1 MFSKLKL
8 KKAPLSLSSV
18 SNIIKTSGISNLSPE
33 SLNPKTLG
41 VAINE
46 QFGLPKNSITAIAY
60 DPIQSLLAVATTNND
75 VRVYGQ
81 KSVEVVFEFNT
92 SSPMTE
98 LRFIKGIYLV
108 GILPGGSG
116 ITVLSLHSKSILGT
130 FLPSGTITAIDLDP
144 SLDFLIVGL
153 SNGSVVFYDV
163 DRLALT
169 PFRIDN
175 LQKKIMP
182 KQKMSLVLGIEW
194 HPRDIGTILITYSH
208 CAIIY
213 SLTTGEIKSSLI
225 YQISREAKGF
235 SHSLNISNGGKKKL
249 FGSSK
254 EVIVPLLEAH
264 FHPNGLHVVTVH
276 KDNTLSFWDG
286 NDGTLLE
293 ARNLFETNLQKPG
306 EPIETPINFAPIE
319 NVRWVCSQD
328 PELTQLVICGGDSQQ
343 GNLIHILDF
352 GYTLKYSLTSHEKQ
366 GQFYSQPSSG
376 QRIIPITLNNNTGS
390 EPEYISKI
398 LPVPIDSLPYFGG
411 NHNPSFLMMLSNIG
425 SLYISEYSSSGEPPS
440 DMSGLILPLS
450 LSLVE
455 PPVISASII
464 TVRRID
470 WYSILS
476 TKASSGGGASNSLLL
491 KGGAP
496 VSHRNAP
503 RPTGYDDS
511 SRNILVTGH
520 EGGIVRLKDISRGE
534 YQEDNLIQ
542 ISLRDT
548 LYDNGDPNSLSIVD
562 VSLGLQN
569 KEMLVGMGNGDVVI
583 CKFGK
588 INIPH
593 TKGSS
598 SGIDYRSCPVQ
609 HSNSDG
615 KIYNIK
621 DRVVGMFARSSTFLP
636 VSLLR
641 LDNPEHISCLKM
653 SNVGFAAIGYKSG
666 KMIVCDIS
674 RGPAIIYNLD
684 SIKKH
689 LITTEGDCY
698 ITTMEFA
705 IMEYGQDGYSSV
717 ILLCGTNGG
726 GNLMTFKIIPQGNG
740 GFEVVFMNKTTNL
753 NYRVLGG
760 EDARNSKLDKLIPIN
775 SSNGESAV
783 ASMEMFQKLSHGIVI
798 PGMIITTSNRDIR
811 VLQLPKTKLS
821 HKVIDES
828 CLACGVIKVKD
839 KGIVLASLV
848 KLGFIKF
855 SSIPSLNDIAD
866 VKLPKEVYNKLKNAL
881 NSEISSQSDILI
893 TGEMLIRL
901 GPTEGINLSAYI
913 SESKEKKLKEPHATD
928 LLFNENA
935 IIPPRPAAG
944 AIQWA
949 KGQTRYISSA
959 DLIGLIA
966 GPNRRPTKNIESE
979 LAHNISPEANPNAGY
994 GFQGYLS
1001 DKPEKDYK
1009 DPVRR
1014 ATGPGYGYGMGA
1026 GGLMRNLQ
1034 SGVESMEET
1043 VNGYA
1048 NNMSESMNESLAGLK
1063 KAVFNA
1069 ALKNKLGL

>member
-1 MFSKLKL
+1 MFSKFKL

-33 SLNPKTLG
+33 SLNAKTLN
-41 VAINE
+41 VSINE
-46 QFGLPKNSITAIAY
+46 QFGLPKNSITAVAY
-60 DPIQSLLAVATTNND
+60 DPTQSLLAVATTNND

-108 GILPGGSG
+108 GILPGGNG
-116 ITVLSLHSKSILGT
+116 ITVLSLHSKTILGT
-130 FLPSGTITAIDLDP
+130 FLPGTITSIDLDP

-153 SNGSVVFYDV
+153 SNGAVMFYDV
-163 DRLALT
+163 DRLANT

-175 LQKKIMP
+175 LQKKLLP
-182 KQKMSLVLGIEW
+182 KQKMSPVLGIEW
-194 HPRDIGTILITYSH
+194 HPRDIGTILIAYSH

-213 SLTTGEIKSSLI
+213 SLTAGEIKSSLV

-235 SHSLNISNGGKKKL
+235 AHSLNIANGGKKKI

-276 KDNTLSFWDG
+276 KDNTLAFWDG

-293 ARNLFETNLQKPG
+293 ARNLFETNLHRPG
-306 EPIETPINFAPIE
+306 EPIETPLNFAPIE

-328 PELTQLVICGGDSQQ
+328 PELTQLIICGGDSQQ

-366 GQFYSQPSSG
+366 GQFYAQPSSG
-376 QRIIPITLNNNTGS
+376 QRIIPITLNRNAD
-390 EPEYISKI
+390 EQPEYISRI

-411 NHNPSFLMMLSNIG
+411 NHNPSYLILLSNNG
-425 SLYISEYSSSGEPPS
+425 SLYITEYSNSGEPPS

-450 LSLVE
+450 ISLIQ
-455 PPVISASII
+455 PPVIDASII
-464 TVRRID
+464 TVKRID

-476 TKASSGGGASNSLLL
+476 TKASSGGGASNFLLL

-496 VSHRNAP
+496 VSQRNAP
-503 RPTGYDDS
+503 RPTGYDDN
-511 SRNILVTGH
+511 SRNILITGH
-520 EGGIVRLKDISRGE
+520 EGGIIRLKDISRGE
-534 YQEDNLIQ
+534 YQEDKLIQ

-548 LYDNGDPNSLSIVD
+548 LYDNGDPNCIDIVS

-569 KEMLVGMGNGDVVI
+569 KEMAVGMGNGDVVI

-588 INIPH
+588 VNIPPN
-593 TKGSS
+593 KGSS
-598 SGIDYRSCPVQ
+598 SGIDYHNCPVQ
-609 HSNSDG
+609 HSNSDA

-621 DRVVGMFARSSTFLP
+621 DRVVGTFARSSNFLP
-636 VSLLR
+636 VSLLK
-641 LDNPEHISCLKM
+641 LDNQDQISCLKM
-653 SNVGFAAIGYKSG
+653 SNIGFAAIGYKSG
-666 KMIVCDIS
+666 KMVVCDIS
-674 RGPAIIYNLD
+674 RGPAIIYNID

-689 LITTEGDCY
+689 LITTESNCY

-726 GNLMTFKIIPQGNG
+726 GNLMVFKIIPQGNG

-760 EDARNSKLDKLIPIN
+760 EDAADSKLDKLIPIN

-821 HKVIDES
+821 HKVVDES

-866 VKLPKEVYNKLKNAL
+866 VKIPKEIYNKLKNAL
-881 NSEISSQSDILI
+881 ESPISSQSDILI
-893 TGEMLIRL
+893 TGEMFVRL

-949 KGQTRYISSA
+949 KGQTRYISSE
-959 DLIGLIA
+959 DLIELIA
-966 GPNRRPTKNIESE
+966 GPNRRSTKNIESE

-1026 GGLMRNLQ
+1026 GGLMKNLQ

-1043 VNGYA
+1043 MNGYA
-1048 NNMSESMNESLAGLK
+1048 NNMSETMNDSLASLK
-1063 KAVFNA
+1063 KTVFNA
-1069 ALKNKLGL
+1069 AIKNKIGF